1 MIYLK
6 ELRTSKGLS
15 QQELAT
21 KCGVIR
27 QTISNI
33 ECGLSKPSIDLA
45 KKLGEVLEVDWT
57 LFFETK
63 CHFK

>member
-1 MIYLK
+1 MIDLK

-45 KKLGEVLEVDWT
+45 KKLDEVLEVDWT
-57 LFFETK
+57 LFFET
-63 CHFK
+63 

>member
-1 MIYLK
+1 MIDLK

-57 LFFETK
+57 LFFET
-63 CHFK
+63 

>member
-1 MIYLK
+1 MIDLK

-45 KKLGEVLEVDWT
+45 KKLSEVLEVDWT
-57 LFFETK
+57 LFFET
-63 CHFK
+63 